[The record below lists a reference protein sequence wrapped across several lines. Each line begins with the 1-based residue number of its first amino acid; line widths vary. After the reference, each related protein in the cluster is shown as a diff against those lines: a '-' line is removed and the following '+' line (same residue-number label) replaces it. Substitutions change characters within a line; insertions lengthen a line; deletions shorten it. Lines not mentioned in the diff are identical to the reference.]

1 MKKAIWI
8 ASILPLIITAFLLRF
23 LPDSV
28 PMHYDISGQIDRW
41 GSKNENL
48 IFPLFIFAMALFFQ
62 LLISH
67 FEKKSARAETE
78 KEQKEAASNVKFL
91 RIIAL
96 WQTIAFGVMQ
106 LFILYGA
113 YVAASPYTT
122 LPSVDIATVS
132 CFSGGVL
139 FLIIGNYLPKAR
151 KNSLV
156 GLRTVWS
163 MYNDT
168 TWTKSNRFAAGTFI
182 VTGVLTMVTSLLA
195 SSSAA
200 TSLMLGYL
208 AISAVLT
215 TFYSYKV
222 YKTELSKK

>member
-1 MKKAIWI
+1 M
-8 ASILPLIITAFLLRF
+8 
-23 LPDSV
+23 
-28 PMHYDISGQIDRW
+28 
-41 GSKNENL
+41 
-48 IFPLFIFAMALFFQ
+48 
-62 LLISH
+62 
-67 FEKKSARAETE
+67 
-78 KEQKEAASNVKFL
+78 
-91 RIIAL
+91 
-96 WQTIAFGVMQ
+96 
-106 LFILYGA
+106 
-113 YVAASPYTT
+113 
-122 LPSVDIATVS
+122 
-132 CFSGGVL
+132 
-139 FLIIGNYLPKAR
+139 IIGNYLPKAR

-195 SSSAA
+195 SSAAA

-222 YKTELSKK
+222 YKTELSGK